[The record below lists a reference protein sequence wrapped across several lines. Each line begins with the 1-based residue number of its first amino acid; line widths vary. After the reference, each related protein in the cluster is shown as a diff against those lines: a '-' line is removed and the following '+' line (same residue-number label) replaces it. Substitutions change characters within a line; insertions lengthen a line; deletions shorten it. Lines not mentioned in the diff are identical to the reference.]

1 MPIPVLVH
9 VSNEDP
15 IRAEIDEFPEKTDS
29 FLTLNNPRRR
39 DGKDLPN
46 ILENVVSIILPFH
59 RITYIELLPSAEEE
73 DIISFVRE

>member
-9 VSNEDP
+9 ISNEDP
-15 IRAEIDEFPEKTDS
+15 IRAEIEEFPETTDS
-29 FLTLNNPRRR
+29 FVTLNNPHRR

>member
-15 IRAEIDEFPEKTDS
+15 IRAEMEDIPEKTDTTV
-29 FLTLNNPRRR
+29 TLNNPRLR
-39 DGKDLPN
+39 DGKDLPHV
-46 ILENVVSIILPFH
+46 LENVVSIILPMH
-59 RITYIELLPSAEEE
+59 RINYIELLPTAEEE

>member
-15 IRAEIDEFPEKTDS
+15 IRAEIEEVPEATDT
-29 FLTLNNPRRR
+29 FVTLNNPRRR
-39 DGKDLPN
+39 DGKDLPHV
-46 ILENVVSIILPFH
+46 LENVVSIILPMH
-59 RITYIELLPSAEEE
+59 RVSYIELLPTAEEE

>member
-15 IRAEIDEFPEKTDS
+15 IRAEIEEVPEATDT
-29 FLTLNNPRRR
+29 FVTLNNPRRR
-39 DGKDLPN
+39 DGKDLPHV
-46 ILENVVSIILPFH
+46 LENVVSIILPMH
-59 RITYIELLPSAEEE
+59 RVSYIELLPTADEE